1 VQTITRLALTL
12 TVAATALL
20 SPAAHADRY
29 TVYVQTGTTDATA
42 ARKADGPGTDANVS
56 IRMHGIEGATLAI
69 PLTTGRVTDFDAG
82 NIDVFTFEAP
92 RVGQLKGLEI
102 RHDNTGAEPGWFLE
116 WVVVTNTT
124 TGQVGYFPYH
134 GWLMGDNLLS
144 GEGLAVTLTA
154 KTQGSTNAR

>member
-20 SPAAHADRY
+20 TPAAHADRY
-29 TVYVQTGTTDATA
+29 TVYVQTGTTDATL
-42 ARKADGPGTDANVS
+42 ARKADGPGTDARVS
-56 IRMHGIEGATLAI
+56 IRLHGMEGGSLAI

-82 NIDVFTFEAP
+82 NIDAFTFEAP
-92 RVGQLKGLEI
+92 HVGHLKEIEI

-116 WVVVTNTT
+116 RVVVTDMT
-124 TGQVGYFPYH
+124 TGEVGYFPYR

-144 GEGLAVTLTA
+144 GEGLTVTLTA
-154 KTQGSTNAR
+154 KTQEGANAR